1 MSQTTDPGGDDLQ
14 GPGDVGD
21 DPGSDFE
28 RAVAPVRPTAD
39 EQETESSGST
49 GAGGDGDMDVPPTSN
64 DDLTDDTDS

>member
-14 GPGDVGD
+14 GPGDVGN

-28 RAVAPVRPTAD
+28 RAVAPVRPGAD
-39 EQETESSGST
+39 EQETERSGST

-64 DDLTDDTDS
+64 DDLTDDADS

>member
-28 RAVAPVRPTAD
+28 RAVAPVRPSAD
-39 EQETESSGST
+39 EQETVSSGST
-49 GAGGDGDMDVPPTSN
+49 SGDMDVPPTSN
-64 DDLTDDTDS
+64 DDLTDDADR